1 MGSPRQSPC
10 EAMSN
15 RNIIITPGKVST
27 KRKRGANG
35 SMAGGIDQ
43 QITSTQN
50 QTSASETTD
59 KPSEAV
65 TTYESPK
72 RGNQMKQTVNL
83 IYSTTSSVTEDATK
97 CSKPQTS
104 LQGAAYMHGKVKRS
118 TTKIH
123 PTNYNHPWRLYNPSR
138 KIQLLW
144 QSTWTTSHLVSVG

>member
-43 QITSTQN
+43 QITSTQK
-50 QTSASETTD
+50 QTSASEPTD

-65 TTYESPK
+65 TN
-72 RGNQMKQTVNL
+72 R
-83 IYSTTSSVTEDATK
+83 
-97 CSKPQTS
+97 
-104 LQGAAYMHGKVKRS
+104 
-118 TTKIH
+118 
-123 PTNYNHPWRLYNPSR
+123 
-138 KIQLLW
+138 
-144 QSTWTTSHLVSVG
+144 